1 MYIFYNI
8 YEVFYNVKILL
19 LKCKVVLNGWV
30 RYNFVN
36 FDNFCC
42 VKWYSYFL
50 YLLLF
55 VVIIK

>member
-1 MYIFYNI
+1 MYIYYNI

-19 LKCKVVLNGWV
+19 LKCEVVLNDGV

-50 YLLLF
+50 
-55 VVIIK
+55 

>member
-19 LKCKVVLNGWV
+19 LKCKVVLNDWV

-42 VKWYSYFL
+42 VEWYSYFL
-50 YLLLF
+50 
-55 VVIIK
+55 